1 MKTKLVLSVL
11 LAATLLV
18 LFGCKKEPVQT
29 PPQPTTYTLQADRTE
44 VGINEIVNFTVVTNT
59 GEDVTDQFQMCSDT
73 NCYGSYA
80 ISWSAPG
87 TYTVHAT
94 MRADETVTCENTITV
109 TVSGSIYTLSADK
122 DEIYV
127 LDTVTFTV
135 TEITD
140 GEEQE
145 APAGFRIGEQG
156 GERYTSGL
164 TYTFTEAGVYTIDA
178 IRYNY
183 RGEEIARTSNT
194 VTIIVREKEIAG
206 YEDNFFRRSLFAE
219 GTGTKCTSCP
229 YMVEALEYV
238 TTYLQPDR
246 LIPVA
251 YHEVD
256 ALDVDFYQPF
266 YDLPR
271 AMRANTDLYFNNYPW
286 YIIDWNATY
295 ASDGDARQ
303 TEAKAE
309 EISHSVNASQASLS
323 KSKVPGLAIATTLS
337 GRQLDMTIK
346 ATVREEGEYLL
357 GAVLV
362 EDNKLAE
369 QMGAGTT
376 NEMVHM
382 NIAQMA
388 ITTETGTN
396 PYLHDEDKTD
406 YFDPYGS
413 LSLDRMGT
421 LAAEQEWSRDY
432 SITIPDRVVVENSRV
447 VVYII
452 KMDASIKPLGFFC
465 ANATT
470 VKAGESLDYEYEP
483 IYEE

>member
-1 MKTKLVLSVL
+1 MKTKLLLSAFLTATIL
-11 LAATLLV
+11 L
-18 LFGCKKEPVQT
+18 LFGCKKEPAKT
-29 PPQPTTYTLQADRTE
+29 EPTTYTLQADKTE
-44 VGINEIVNFTVVTNT
+44 VGINEIVTFSVVTNT
-59 GEDVTDQFQMCSDT
+59 GDDVTSQFQMCSDT
-73 NCYGSYA
+73 NCYGSYE
-80 ISWSAPG
+80 ISWSTPG

-94 MRADETVTCENTITV
+94 MRTDETITCENTITI

-122 DEIYV
+122 DEIYE
-127 LDTVTFTV
+127 LESVTFTV

-140 GEEQE
+140 GVEQE
-145 APAGFRIGEQG
+145 TTPTGFQIGERG
-156 GERYTSGL
+156 GERYTGGL
-164 TYTFTEAGVYTIDA
+164 THTFTEAGVYTIDA

-194 VTIIVREKEIAG
+194 VTVIVREKEIAG

-229 YMVEALEYV
+229 YMVEALDYV

-246 LIPVA
+246 MIPVA
-251 YHEVD
+251 YHEID
-256 ALDVDFYQPF
+256 DLAVDFYQPF

-271 AMRANTDLYFNNYPW
+271 AMKANTDLYFGNYPW
-286 YIIDWNATY
+286 YIIDWNANF
-295 ASDGDARQ
+295 ASDGDAHN
-303 TEAKAE
+303 TDAKAE
-309 EISHSVNASQASLS
+309 EISHSINASLASLS
-323 KSKVPGLAIATTLS
+323 KSKVPGLAVATTLS
-337 GRQLDMTIK
+337 GRELSLTVK

-369 QMGAGTT
+369 QMGADN

-382 NIAQMA
+382 NIAQMT

-396 PYLHDEDKTD
+396 PYIHDKDMAH

-413 LSLDRMGT
+413 LSLDKMGT
-421 LAAEQEWSRDY
+421 LTADQEWSRDY
-432 SITIPDRVVVENSRV
+432 SITIPDRVATENSRV
-447 VVYII
+447 VVYIV
-452 KMDASIKPLGFFC
+452 KTDASILPLGFFC

-470 VKAGESLDYEYEP
+470 VKAGESIDYEYEP